1 MGMNAS
7 IAADVAR
14 KKVETA
20 ERAETVLKRLKNTRP
35 GETICLMYW
44 EIDILLKHIKN
55 LKG

>member
-7 IAADVAR
+7 IAADVA
-14 KKVETA
+14 KKKAETA
-20 ERAETVLKRLKNTRP
+20 ERVEPVMKRLKNTRP

-44 EIDILLKHIKN
+44 EIDILLKYIRN